1 MTTTLKRPI
10 LGITIGDPGGVGP
23 EVCAKALNESDI
35 YSICRPLLIGD
46 AVIVVNAIS
55 FCNLNLKVNVCQETA
70 NGRYTPGTLDV
81 LDLGNLPLTELQHK
95 NCYSRSGQGLL

>member
-35 YSICRPLLIGD
+35 YSICSPLLIGD
-46 AVIVVNAIS
+46 AEIMANAVS
-55 FCNLNLKVNVCQETA
+55 FCNLNLKVNVCQEPA
-70 NGRYTPGTLDV
+70 DGSS
-81 LDLGNLPLTELQHK
+81 LPAPWI
-95 NCYSRSGQGLL
+95 